1 METKN
6 KTNSKE
12 LVLNYY
18 FMEENYLRLIDANL
32 NRLREGI
39 RVVED
44 IFRYVYN
51 DKQTALKL
59 KELRHLSRLENYIE
73 LLETR
78 DVKNDVLRSSIKSEQ
93 NRTDLYSILIANFK
107 RAQESSRVLEE
118 FTKLTSIKEAFLK
131 YFTCEFETIMY
142 KLEFDNK
149 KDLFDY
155 IKKSGVS
162 GANESLDFKNAK
174 KLYKE
179 YNINYLEFEVI
190 FVKTI
195 SKL

>member
-1 METKN
+1 MN
-6 KTNSKE
+6 
-12 LVLNYY
+12 
-18 FMEENYLRLIDANL
+18 ENYLRLIDANL

-51 DKQTALKL
+51 DKQTAIKL

-118 FTKLTSIKEAFLK
+118 FCKLISVEDSENFKYIRYELYNLEIVLTKITS
-131 YFTCEFETIMY
+131 
-142 KLEFDNK
+142 N
-149 KDLFDY
+149 
-155 IKKSGVS
+155 
-162 GANESLDFKNAK
+162 
-174 KLYKE
+174 
-179 YNINYLEFEVI
+179 
-190 FVKTI
+190 
-195 SKL
+195 SK

>member
-1 METKN
+1 M
-6 KTNSKE
+6 NS
-12 LVLNYY
+12 N
-18 FMEENYLRLIDANL
+18 NLRLIDANL

-59 KELRHLSRLENYIE
+59 KELRHLSRLNNYIE

-93 NRTDLYSILIANFK
+93 NRTDLQSILIANFK

-118 FTKLTSIKEAFLK
+118 FCKLISVEDSETFKYIRYELYNLEMVLTKITS
-131 YFTCEFETIMY
+131 
-142 KLEFDNK
+142 N
-149 KDLFDY
+149 
-155 IKKSGVS
+155 
-162 GANESLDFKNAK
+162 
-174 KLYKE
+174 
-179 YNINYLEFEVI
+179 
-190 FVKTI
+190 
-195 SKL
+195 SK

>member
-1 METKN
+1 MN
-6 KTNSKE
+6 
-12 LVLNYY
+12 
-18 FMEENYLRLIDANL
+18 ENYLRLIDANL

-93 NRTDLYSILIANFK
+93 NRTNLYSILIANFK

-118 FTKLTSIKEAFLK
+118 FCKLISIKDSENFK
-131 YFTCEFETIMY
+131 YIRYELY
-142 KLEFDNK
+142 NLEIVLTKITSN
-149 KDLFDY
+149 
-155 IKKSGVS
+155 
-162 GANESLDFKNAK
+162 
-174 KLYKE
+174 
-179 YNINYLEFEVI
+179 
-190 FVKTI
+190 
-195 SKL
+195 SK

>member
-1 METKN
+1 MMN
-6 KTNSKE
+6 
-12 LVLNYY
+12 
-18 FMEENYLRLIDANL
+18 ENYLRLIDANL

-51 DKQTALKL
+51 DKQTAIKL

-78 DVKNDVLRSSIKSEQ
+78 DVKNDVLRASIKSEQ

-118 FTKLTSIKEAFLK
+118 FCKLISIEESENFKYIRYELYNLEIVLTKITS
-131 YFTCEFETIMY
+131 
-142 KLEFDNK
+142 N
-149 KDLFDY
+149 
-155 IKKSGVS
+155 
-162 GANESLDFKNAK
+162 
-174 KLYKE
+174 
-179 YNINYLEFEVI
+179 
-190 FVKTI
+190 
-195 SKL
+195 SK

>member
-1 METKN
+1 MN
-6 KTNSKE
+6 
-12 LVLNYY
+12 
-18 FMEENYLRLIDANL
+18 ENYLRLIDANL

-51 DKQTALKL
+51 DKQTASAL

-118 FTKLTSIKEAFLK
+118 FTKLTSIKDSENFK
-131 YFTCEFETIMY
+131 YIRYELY
-142 KLEFDNK
+142 NLEIVLTKITSN
-149 KDLFDY
+149 
-155 IKKSGVS
+155 
-162 GANESLDFKNAK
+162 
-174 KLYKE
+174 
-179 YNINYLEFEVI
+179 
-190 FVKTI
+190 
-195 SKL
+195 SK

>member
-1 METKN
+1 MEIKN

-12 LVLNYY
+12 LVLNYQ
-18 FMEENYLRLIDANL
+18 FMNENYLRLIDANL

-59 KELRHLSRLENYIE
+59 KELRHLSRLENYIK

-118 FTKLTSIKEAFLK
+118 FCKLISIEDSENFKYIRYELYNLEIVLTKITS
-131 YFTCEFETIMY
+131 
-142 KLEFDNK
+142 N
-149 KDLFDY
+149 
-155 IKKSGVS
+155 
-162 GANESLDFKNAK
+162 
-174 KLYKE
+174 
-179 YNINYLEFEVI
+179 
-190 FVKTI
+190 
-195 SKL
+195 SK

>member
-1 METKN
+1 MN
-6 KTNSKE
+6 
-12 LVLNYY
+12 
-18 FMEENYLRLIDANL
+18 ENYLRLIDANL

-51 DKQTALKL
+51 DKQTAIKL

-78 DVKNDVLRSSIKSEQ
+78 DVKNDVLRASIKSEQ

-118 FTKLTSIKEAFLK
+118 FCKLISTEDSENFKYIRYELYNLEIVLTKITS
-131 YFTCEFETIMY
+131 
-142 KLEFDNK
+142 N
-149 KDLFDY
+149 
-155 IKKSGVS
+155 
-162 GANESLDFKNAK
+162 
-174 KLYKE
+174 
-179 YNINYLEFEVI
+179 
-190 FVKTI
+190 
-195 SKL
+195 SK

>member
-1 METKN
+1 MN
-6 KTNSKE
+6 
-12 LVLNYY
+12 
-18 FMEENYLRLIDANL
+18 ENYLRLIDANL

-93 NRTDLYSILIANFK
+93 NRTNLYSILIANFK

-118 FTKLTSIKEAFLK
+118 FCKLISVKDSENFKYIRYELYNLEIVLTKITS
-131 YFTCEFETIMY
+131 
-142 KLEFDNK
+142 N
-149 KDLFDY
+149 
-155 IKKSGVS
+155 
-162 GANESLDFKNAK
+162 
-174 KLYKE
+174 
-179 YNINYLEFEVI
+179 
-190 FVKTI
+190 
-195 SKL
+195 SK

>member
-1 METKN
+1 MEIKN
-6 KTNSKE
+6 KTNSFE
-12 LVLNYY
+12 LVLNYQ
-18 FMEENYLRLIDANL
+18 FMNENYLRLIDANL

-59 KELRHLSRLENYIE
+59 KELRHLSRLKNYIE

-93 NRTDLYSILIANFK
+93 NRADLYSILIANFK

-118 FTKLTSIKEAFLK
+118 FCKLISVKDSENFKYIRYELYNLEIVLTKITS
-131 YFTCEFETIMY
+131 
-142 KLEFDNK
+142 N
-149 KDLFDY
+149 
-155 IKKSGVS
+155 
-162 GANESLDFKNAK
+162 
-174 KLYKE
+174 
-179 YNINYLEFEVI
+179 
-190 FVKTI
+190 
-195 SKL
+195 SK

>member
-1 METKN
+1 MD
-6 KTNSKE
+6 S
-12 LVLNYY
+12 
-18 FMEENYLRLIDANL
+18 NYLRLIDANL

-51 DKQTALKL
+51 DKQTATAL

-118 FTKLTSIKEAFLK
+118 FCKLISVKDSENFKYIRYELYNLEIVLTKITS
-131 YFTCEFETIMY
+131 
-142 KLEFDNK
+142 N
-149 KDLFDY
+149 
-155 IKKSGVS
+155 
-162 GANESLDFKNAK
+162 
-174 KLYKE
+174 
-179 YNINYLEFEVI
+179 
-190 FVKTI
+190 
-195 SKL
+195 SK